1 MRFFYDGQIRR
12 YVVQLIRMLSG
23 FQYQTSDGIIK
34 SVPVMFGDMSKQ
46 AATILNQNSE
56 NAVQTVPRIAVYI
69 TGLELDRTRLRDQTF
84 VSKMQIR
91 ERDIDQETGEYLR
104 TPGKNF
110 TVERLMPTP
119 YKLSVKADIWASNT
133 EQKLQILE
141 QILVFF
147 NPSLEI
153 QTTDNYVDWASL
165 SVVNLND
172 IVYSSKSI
180 PVGTDDQPDIATLNF
195 DTPIWISAPA
205 KVKKL
210 GVITNIITNIFD
222 ESEIIDESF
231 IYGEPMTSVYTSI
244 GGFGIM
250 VLGNEVTLLDPTAA
264 VTHLSE
270 VLDVP
275 YDINSTEI
283 NWYTLFDFY
292 PSKFRAGVS
301 QLFLNQPNG
310 SRVIG
315 TIQINPTDDTRL
327 TVEWDQ
333 DTFPTNTLI
342 KSSVYTI
349 GKGTIDAVVDPE
361 RFDPK
366 YSKSVGTRFMILS
379 GISGAKAWDSTNG
392 VKFYAE
398 ENDLI
403 EWNGE
408 SWEVV
413 LEAKL
418 VDQVI
423 YVTNLKT
430 SIQYKLENGYW
441 TKSFDGEY
449 LEGSWQLVL

>member
-12 YVVQLIRMLSG
+12 YVVQIIRMLSG

-46 AATILNQNSE
+46 AASILNQNSE

-69 TGLELDRTRLRDQTF
+69 TGLELDRSRLRDQTF
-84 VSKMQIR
+84 VSKMHIR
-91 ERDIDQETGEYLR
+91 ERDIDESTGEYLR
-104 TPGKNF
+104 TPGNNF
-110 TVERLMPTP
+110 TIERLMPTP

-153 QTTDNYVDWASL
+153 QTTDNYVDWSSL

-172 IVYSSKSI
+172 ITYSSRSI

-222 ESEIIDESF
+222 ESNIIDEAF
-231 IYGEPMTSVYTSI
+231 IYGDPMTTVYTSI

-250 VLGNEVTLLDPTAA
+250 VLGTEVSLLDPSAA
-264 VTHLSE
+264 VVSLSE
-270 VLDVP
+270 TLNVP
-275 YDINSTEI
+275 YEFNSAEI
-283 NWYTLFDFY
+283 NWETIFGFY
-292 PSKFRAGVS
+292 PSKFRPGVS
-301 QLFLNQPNG
+301 QLFLTQSNG
-310 SRVIG
+310 NRVIG
-315 TIQINPTDDTRL
+315 TVKVNNTDDTKL
-327 TVEWDQ
+327 VVEWDQ

-366 YSKSVGTRFMILS
+366 NAKVAGNRFMILS
-379 GISGAKAWDSTNG
+379 GIGGSKAWENDDGS
-392 VKFYAE
+392 KFFAE

-403 EWNGE
+403 EWNGS
-408 SWEVV
+408 SWETV
-413 LEAKL
+413 LESKT
-418 VDQVI
+418 VDQTI

-430 SIQYKLENGYW
+430 GIQYKLENGEW
-441 TKSFDGEY
+441 IKSFDGEY
-449 LEGSWQLVL
+449 TEGMWQIIL